1 MAAGSAETGAQTA
14 AEAADIQAAVAG
26 LTVPGLLARQCRTRP
41 DEASVHW
48 RDGDTWRAWSWREY
62 GAQVARIAGALER
75 LGFRRGDRAVLLT
88 HPGPEFHVLD
98 SAVLLLGG
106 CPISIYN
113 SSPPERIRHLVAHAG
128 ASVVVVA
135 DRVLLDR
142 VLAVRHALPGLRHVI
157 VLRPGTG
164 DPAGDLGGGTP
175 ASGTPT
181 EGPPPGGVLRDSVPR
196 DGMPRD
202 GVLPDGVL
210 SWTDLLEAEPV
221 NLAGRAALARPE
233 DLATVI
239 YTSGTTGLPKGVL
252 LDQRAVLWQC
262 ESYRR
267 RLDRDLTGA
276 RWISYLPL
284 AHIATRFYAQYCHVY
299 AGLEDVVCP
308 NPADVASVLPDRP
321 PQLFFAP
328 PYLWERFLGELRAWV
343 GSLGDPALADRYRRA
358 LELGQRVALLGFA
371 GEAIPG
377 ELAGEHA
384 RLRPAA
390 RELRARLGLGDL
402 WTGAI
407 GAAPANPSLLA
418 SWIGLG
424 VPMFE
429 GYGLSESTGML
440 TVDPFAY
447 RPGTV
452 GRPMPGVEVRLDD
465 DGELLFRSG
474 AAFRGYLDDPALTS
488 ATVDRDGWVRTGDLA
503 SLDDGYVV
511 LRGRKKEL
519 LITAGGENV
528 SPVAVEMALAA
539 QPLVGQVC
547 VVGDGQPGPGA
558 LVILD
563 AQATEQWATE
573 RWATGQGVVGHDPAE
588 PVRPATPV
596 ELADL
601 ADLAA
606 HPDLLAELARQI
618 GAANE
623 TLVRPEKVRRF
634 RVLAA
639 EWLPDS
645 DELTPTAKLRRAQI
659 AAKYAADIAAMFA
672 APPNVPATPLRPA
685 DTPSSGRPSATDW

>member
-1 MAAGSAETGAQTA
+1 MADGSAETGAQAA

-48 RDGDTWRAWSWREY
+48 RDEDTWRAWSWREY

-75 LGFRRGDRAVLLT
+75 LGFGRGDRAVLLT

-157 VLRPGTG
+157 VLRPGAG
-164 DPAGDLGGGTP
+164 DPAGGTP
-175 ASGTPT
+175 ASGTPA
-181 EGPPPGGVLRDSVPR
+181 EAPLPGGVL
-196 DGMPRD
+196 GD

-210 SWTDLLEAEPV
+210 SWADLLEAEPV

-343 GSLGDPALADRYRRA
+343 DSLGDPALADRYRRA
-358 LELGQRVALLGFA
+358 LELGQRVALHEFA

-377 ELAGEHA
+377 ELAGEYA

-407 GAAPANPSLLA
+407 GAAPANPALLA

-429 GYGLSESTGML
+429 GYGLSESTGLL

-474 AAFRGYLDDPALTS
+474 AAFRGYLDDPAQTS
-488 ATVDRDGWVRTGDLA
+488 AAVDRDGWIRTGDLA
-503 SLDDGYVV
+503 SLDDGHVV

-528 SPVAVEMALAA
+528 SPVAVEIALAA

-547 VVGDGQPGPGA
+547 VVGDGQPGLGA

-563 AQATEQWATE
+563 AQAAASWAAE
-573 RWATGQGVVGHDPAE
+573 RGGVGRDPAD
-588 PVRPATPV
+588 PAGAAGPA
-596 ELADL
+596 E
-601 ADLAA
+601 LAA
-606 HPDLLAELARQI
+606 HPDLVAELARQI

-634 RVLAA
+634 RVLATD
-639 EWLPDS
+639 WLPDS

-672 APPNVPATPLRPA
+672 APPNVPVT
-685 DTPSSGRPSATDW
+685 

>member
-1 MAAGSAETGAQTA
+1 MADGSAETGAQ
-14 AEAADIQAAVAG
+14 AADIQAAVAG
-26 LTVPGLLARQCRTRP
+26 RTVPGLLARQCRTRP

-75 LGFRRGDRAVLLT
+75 LGFHRGDRAVLLT

-164 DPAGDLGGGTP
+164 DPADAPVGDL

-181 EGPPPGGVLRDSVPR
+181 EGPPPGGVLPDGVPR
-196 DGMPRD
+196 DGAF
-202 GVLPDGVL
+202 PDGVL

-221 NLAGRAALARPE
+221 DLAGRAALARPE

-343 GSLGDPALADRYRRA
+343 DSIGDPALADRYRRA
-358 LELGQRVALLGFA
+358 LELGQRVALHEFA

-377 ELAGEHA
+377 ELAGEYA

-407 GAAPANPSLLA
+407 GAAPANPALLA

-429 GYGLSESTGML
+429 GYGLSESTGLL

-474 AAFRGYLDDPALTS
+474 AAFRGYLDDPAQTS
-488 ATVDRDGWVRTGDLA
+488 AAVDRDGWVRTGDLA
-503 SLDDGYVV
+503 WLDDGYVV

-563 AQATEQWATE
+563 PQAAEHWATE
-573 RWATGQGVVGHDPAE
+573 HWTTEHWTAEQGAVGHDPADPAE
-588 PVRPATPV
+588 PARPAMPV
-596 ELADL
+596 DL

-606 HPDLLAELARQI
+606 HPDLLAALARQI

-672 APPNVPATPLRPA
+672 APPNVPAAPRRPA